1 MPEQS
6 SQPVVLFTAFE
17 PSGDIHAAAVIA
29 ELRRKLPGA
38 RVFAWGGAQM
48 AAAGAEVVER
58 TGGDAVMGVPGIEK
72 IREHKRINA
81 RIAAWIEANR
91 PALHVP
97 VDSPAANFP
106 ICRIAKRHGVKVVH
120 FVAPQ
125 IWAWGPWRIH
135 KLRRLTDLVLCL
147 LPFEEGYFTT
157 RGVPALFVGHPL
169 FDEEMDSAAL
179 AREASAFGTG
189 SPKIA
194 LMPGSRPGEL
204 TKNFPPMLEAFGQ
217 LQRDQPGLVG
227 LVAAMD
233 EGVEQ
238 RLRELAEA
246 NGGWPDGL
254 ECASG
259 KTDAVIHWCDLA
271 LVVSGTVTLQIA
283 RQRKAMVVFYTSNRL
298 FYHGVAR
305 WILSTRYFALPNLIA
320 GKEIV
325 PELIPHFGP
334 GGPIADAAAKLLASE
349 ELAQRQRDELGRV
362 VERFGASH
370 AGVAGADAICDV
382 LGL

>member
-1 MPEQS
+1 
-6 SQPVVLFTAFE
+6 
-17 PSGDIHAAAVIA
+17 
-29 ELRRKLPGA
+29 
-38 RVFAWGGAQM
+38 
-48 AAAGAEVVER
+48 
-58 TGGDAVMGVPGIEK
+58 MGLPGIEK

-271 LVVSGTVTLQIA
+271 LVVSGRCVPGTGWRNAGLDSRSQRRPDSA
-283 RQRKAMVVFYTSNRL
+283 R
-298 FYHGVAR
+298 R
-305 WILSTRYFALPNLIA
+305 WWCSTRPTGYFITVL
-320 GKEIV
+320 
-325 PELIPHFGP
+325 
-334 GGPIADAAAKLLASE
+334 
-349 ELAQRQRDELGRV
+349 RV
-362 VERFGASH
+362 GFCRH
-370 AGVAGADAICDV
+370 DTLRCRT
-382 LGL
+382 